1 MTDPALPVLGL
12 GRLEGRGAIVT
23 GAARGIGKAIAG
35 RLAREGANVAGL
47 DIDEAELRATT
58 AEIDGHA
65 VIANLRDPEAVDA
78 AVQHAVE
85 ALGGLSIV
93 VNNAGV
99 ARDAVVSE
107 LTLEDWDTVL
117 ELDLRSYFLMTKAAL
132 PALKETARAGR
143 IINISSRAYLGNPGQ
158 ANYSAAKAGVIGL
171 TRALALELG
180 RDQITVNAIAPGMID
195 TAFVRSHPKADA
207 IIERAVKSTPLR
219 RLGLPEDIAGAAAFL
234 ASDDAGYV
242 TGDVLHVTGGRY

>member
-47 DIDEAELRATT
+47 DIDEAELRATM

-65 VIANLRDPEAVDA
+65 VTANLRDPEAVDA

>member
-1 MTDPALPVLGL
+1 MDESGMATPGA
-12 GRLEGRGAIVT
+12 GRLEGRAAIVT
-23 GAARGIGKAIAG
+23 GAARGIGKAIAS
-35 RLAREGANVAGL
+35 RLTRDGAKVAGV
-47 DIDEAELRATT
+47 DIDEGELRETMSSL
-58 AEIDGHA
+58 GGFA
-65 VIANLRDPEAVDA
+65 VTANLRDPDAVAA
-78 AVQHAVE
+78 AVQDAVD
-85 ALGGLSIV
+85 ALGGLNIL

-99 ARDAVVSE
+99 ARDGVIDE
-107 LTLEDWDTVL
+107 LTLEDWDMVL
-117 ELDLRSYFLMTKAAL
+117 DLDLRSYFLMSKAAL
-132 PALKETARAGR
+132 PAIRDSGNAGR

-171 TRALALELG
+171 TRALSLELG

-219 RLGLPEDIAGAAAFL
+219 RLGLPEDVAGVAAFL
-234 ASDDAGYV
+234 ASDDAGYI

>member
-1 MTDPALPVLGL
+1 MAEPDERG
-12 GRLEGRGAIVT
+12 GRLQGRGAIVT
-23 GAARGIGKAIAG
+23 GAARGIGRAIAS
-35 RLAREGANVAGL
+35 RLTSEGARVVGV
-47 DIDEAELRATT
+47 DIDEGALHATMS
-58 AEIDGHA
+58 ALGGFA
-65 VIANLRDPEAVDA
+65 VTANLRDPDAVAA
-78 AVQHAVE
+78 AVQQATE
-85 ALGGLSIV
+85 SLGGLSIV

-99 ARDAVVSE
+99 ARDAPVAE

-132 PALKETARAGR
+132 PALRETNNAGR

-171 TRALALELG
+171 TRALSLELG

-219 RLGLPEDIAGAAAFL
+219 RLGLPEDIAGVAAFL

>member
-1 MTDPALPVLGL
+1 MAEPDPAG
-12 GRLEGRGAIVT
+12 GRLAGRGAIVT
-23 GAARGIGKAIAG
+23 GAARGIGRAIAV
-35 RLAREGANVAGL
+35 RLASEGASVAGV
-47 DIDEAELRATT
+47 DIDEGELREAMT
-58 AEIDGHA
+58 AIGGHA
-65 VIANLRDPEAVDA
+65 VAANLRDPDAVAAAVTEAVA
-78 AVQHAVE
+78 
-85 ALGGLSIV
+85 ALGGLSIL

-132 PALKETARAGR
+132 PALREAADGGR
-143 IINISSRAYLGNPGQ
+143 VINISSRAYLGNPGQ

-219 RLGLPEDIAGAAAFL
+219 RLGLPEDVAGVVAFL

>member
-47 DIDEAELRATT
+47 DIDEAELRTT
-58 AEIDGHA
+58 MAEIDGHA
-65 VIANLRDPEAVDA
+65 VTANLRDPEAVDA

>member
-1 MTDPALPVLGL
+1 MAEMEAAASPG
-12 GRLEGRGAIVT
+12 GRLAGRGVIVT
-23 GAARGIGKAIAG
+23 GAARGIGKAIAA
-35 RLAREGANVAGL
+35 RLAREGAEVIGV
-47 DIDEAELRATT
+47 DVDESELHQTMNGIGGAAVT
-58 AEIDGHA
+58 AD
-65 VIANLRDPEAVDA
+65 LRDPEAISA
-78 AVQHAVE
+78 AVQKAVE

-99 ARDAVVSE
+99 ARDGLVGE
-107 LTLEDWDTVL
+107 LTLEDWDAVL
-117 ELDLRSYFLMTKAAL
+117 ELDLRSYFLVTKAAL
-132 PALKETARAGR
+132 PAIRETANAGR

-219 RLGLPEDIAGAAAFL
+219 RLGLPDDIAGAAAFL
-234 ASDDAGYV
+234 ASDDAGYI

>member
-1 MTDPALPVLGL
+1 VVEPGAPGT
-12 GRLEGRGAIVT
+12 GRLDVRTAIVT
-23 GAARGIGKAIAG
+23 GAARGIGKAIAE
-35 RLAREGANVAGL
+35 RLTRDGAKVAGV
-47 DIDEAELRATT
+47 DIDEAELSATM
-58 AEIDGHA
+58 DSLSGYA
-65 VIANLRDPEAVDA
+65 VTANLRDPDAVAVAVQEAVA
-78 AVQHAVE
+78 

-99 ARDAVVSE
+99 ARDGLISE

-117 ELDLRSYFLMTKAAL
+117 ELDLRSYFLMSKAAV
-132 PALKETARAGR
+132 PALRETGVAGR

-171 TRALALELG
+171 TRALSLELG

-219 RLGLPEDIAGAAAFL
+219 RLGLPEDVAGVASFL
-234 ASDDAGYV
+234 ASDDAAYI